1 MACSPVG
8 LFRLMDRKLS
18 PVGTKVRDWFPVK
31 LKFFQVLFQP
41 LRLFILLRRSS
52 SLSHSW
58 LFVSYQWTGFIS
70 FRSPFW
76 LSRGLW
82 FVDVIFV
89 SLGKKIT
96 KIKKFK
102 DLPTIVVKLNLTFV
116 QFTYLFLFCYCCS
129 VQIWRL
135 YTTPFSPRRKQ
146 PRTSINA
153 FISFSRILNY
163 DVVNSERWLS
173 HRPGPPRRFYCVHC
187 TSTRLWNAWLLLSVL
202 VSKLSNHG
210 LYFLNW

>member
-8 LFRLMDRKLS
+8 LFRLMDRKLN
-18 PVGTKVRDWFPVK
+18 PVGTKVSRSSWN
-31 LKFFQVLFQP
+31 FFQVLFQP
-41 LRLFILLRRSS
+41 LRLFILLRRSC
-52 SLSHSW
+52 SLSYSW
-58 LFVSYQWTGFIS
+58 LFVPYRWTGFIS

-102 DLPTIVVKLNLTFV
+102 DLPTIVVKINLTFV
-116 QFTYLFLFCYCCS
+116 QFTYLFPFFCCCS

-135 YTTPFSPRRKQ
+135 YTTPFP
-146 PRTSINA
+146 PA
-153 FISFSRILNY
+153 E
-163 DVVNSERWLS
+163 NSL
-173 HRPGPPRRFYCVHC
+173 G
-187 TSTRLWNAWLLLSVL
+187 L
-202 VSKLSNHG
+202 V
-210 LYFLNW
+210 

>member
-18 PVGTKVRDWFPVK
+18 PVGTKVSRSSWN
-31 LKFFQVLFQP
+31 FFQVLFQP
-41 LRLFILLRRSS
+41 LRLFILLRRSCS
-52 SLSHSW
+52 VSYSW
-58 LFVSYQWTGFIS
+58 LFVPYRWTGFIS

-116 QFTYLFLFCYCCS
+116 QFTYLFPFFCCCS

-135 YTTPFSPRRKQ
+135 YTTPFP
-146 PRTSINA
+146 PA
-153 FISFSRILNY
+153 E
-163 DVVNSERWLS
+163 NSL
-173 HRPGPPRRFYCVHC
+173 G
-187 TSTRLWNAWLLLSVL
+187 L
-202 VSKLSNHG
+202 V
-210 LYFLNW
+210 

>member
-18 PVGTKVRDWFPVK
+18 QVGAKVRGRFPVK

-41 LRLFILLRRSS
+41 LRLFIPTAMIMFTFTQLTFRFVPMNRIYLFCLLFDY
-52 SLSHSW
+52 LE
-58 LFVSYQWTGFIS
+58 VY
-70 FRSPFW
+70 
-76 LSRGLW
+76 GLLMW
-82 FVDVIFV
+82 FLWAWVKNHRNKKIQRPTNNCCQVKIDICSIHIFV
-89 SLGKKIT
+89 SFFLLL
-96 KIKKFK
+96 FSSN
-102 DLPTIVVKLNLTFV
+102 LTIVYNSF
-116 QFTYLFLFCYCCS
+116 
-129 VQIWRL
+129 
-135 YTTPFSPRRKQ
+135 PPRRKQ

-153 FISFSRILNY
+153 FISFAGILNY

-173 HRPGPPRRFYCVHC
+173 HRPGPSRMFYCVHR

>member
-1 MACSPVG
+1 MACSPVD

-18 PVGTKVRDWFPVK
+18 PVGTKVRGWFPVK
-31 LKFFQVLFQP
+31 LKFFSGSFSAASVVHSTV
-41 LRLFILLRRSS
+41 LRRSS

-58 LFVSYQWTGFIS
+58 LFVPYRWTGFIS

-96 KIKKFK
+96 KMKKFK

-116 QFTYLFLFCYCCS
+116 QFTYLFPFFCCCS

-135 YTTPFSPRRKQ
+135 YTTPFP
-146 PRTSINA
+146 PA
-153 FISFSRILNY
+153 E
-163 DVVNSERWLS
+163 NSL
-173 HRPGPPRRFYCVHC
+173 G
-187 TSTRLWNAWLLLSVL
+187 L
-202 VSKLSNHG
+202 V
-210 LYFLNW
+210 

>member
-18 PVGTKVRDWFPVK
+18 PVGTKVSRSSWN
-31 LKFFQVLFQP
+31 FFQVLFQP
-41 LRLFILLRRSS
+41 LRLFILLRRSC
-52 SLSHSW
+52 SLSYSW
-58 LFVSYQWTGFIS
+58 LFVPYRWTGFIS

-96 KIKKFK
+96 KIKKIQGSTNNCCQVKF
-102 DLPTIVVKLNLTFV
+102 DICSIHIFVSFFLLLFSSNLTIVYNSF
-116 QFTYLFLFCYCCS
+116 
-129 VQIWRL
+129 
-135 YTTPFSPRRKQ
+135 PPRRKQ

-153 FISFSRILNY
+153 FISFAGILNY

-173 HRPGPPRRFYCVHC
+173 HHPGPPRMFYCVHR
-187 TSTRLWNAWLLLSVL
+187 TSTRLWNAWLQLSGL

-210 LYFLNW
+210 LYFLNS

>member
-18 PVGTKVRDWFPVK
+18 PVGTKVSRSSWN
-31 LKFFQVLFQP
+31 FFQVLFQP
-41 LRLFILLRRSS
+41 LRLFILLRRSC
-52 SLSHSW
+52 SLSYSW
-58 LFVSYQWTGFIS
+58 LFVPYRWTGFIS

-116 QFTYLFLFCYCCS
+116 QFTYLFPFFCCCS

-135 YTTPFSPRRKQ
+135 YTTPFP
-146 PRTSINA
+146 PA
-153 FISFSRILNY
+153 E
-163 DVVNSERWLS
+163 NSL
-173 HRPGPPRRFYCVHC
+173 G
-187 TSTRLWNAWLLLSVL
+187 L
-202 VSKLSNHG
+202 V
-210 LYFLNW
+210 

>member
-18 PVGTKVRDWFPVK
+18 PVGTKVSRSSWN
-31 LKFFQVLFQP
+31 FFQVLFQP
-41 LRLFILLRRSS
+41 LRLFILLRRSCS
-52 SLSHSW
+52 VSYSW
-58 LFVSYQWTGFIS
+58 LFVPYRWTGFIS

-96 KIKKFK
+96 QIKKFK

-116 QFTYLFLFCYCCS
+116 QFTYLFPFFCCCS

-135 YTTPFSPRRKQ
+135 YTTPFP
-146 PRTSINA
+146 PA
-153 FISFSRILNY
+153 E
-163 DVVNSERWLS
+163 NSL
-173 HRPGPPRRFYCVHC
+173 G
-187 TSTRLWNAWLLLSVL
+187 L
-202 VSKLSNHG
+202 V
-210 LYFLNW
+210 

>member
-18 PVGTKVRDWFPVK
+18 PVGTKVRGWFPVK

-41 LRLFILLRRSS
+41 LRLFILLRRSC
-52 SLSHSW
+52 SLSYSW
-58 LFVSYQWTGFIS
+58 LFVPYRWTGFIS

-96 KIKKFK
+96 KIKKIQGS
-102 DLPTIVVKLNLTFV
+102 TNNCCQVKFDICSIHIFV
-116 QFTYLFLFCYCCS
+116 SFFCCCS

-135 YTTPFSPRRKQ
+135 YTTPFP
-146 PRTSINA
+146 PA
-153 FISFSRILNY
+153 E
-163 DVVNSERWLS
+163 NSL
-173 HRPGPPRRFYCVHC
+173 G
-187 TSTRLWNAWLLLSVL
+187 L
-202 VSKLSNHG
+202 V
-210 LYFLNW
+210 

>member
-18 PVGTKVRDWFPVK
+18 PVGTKVRGWFPVK

-41 LRLFILLRRSS
+41 LRLFILLRRSC
-52 SLSHSW
+52 W
-58 LFVSYQWTGFIS
+58 LFVPYRWTGFFS

-102 DLPTIVVKLNLTFV
+102 DLPTIVVKLNLTSV
-116 QFTYLFLFCYCCS
+116 QFTYLFPFFCCCS

-135 YTTPFSPRRKQ
+135 YTTPFP
-146 PRTSINA
+146 PA
-153 FISFSRILNY
+153 E
-163 DVVNSERWLS
+163 NSL
-173 HRPGPPRRFYCVHC
+173 G
-187 TSTRLWNAWLLLSVL
+187 L
-202 VSKLSNHG
+202 V
-210 LYFLNW
+210 

>member
-18 PVGTKVRDWFPVK
+18 QVCAKVRGRFPVK
-31 LKFFQVLFQP
+31 PKFFQVLFQP
-41 LRLFILLRRSS
+41 LRLFVLLRRSC
-52 SLSHSW
+52 SLSYSW
-58 LFVSYQWTGFIS
+58 LFVPYRWTGFIS

-116 QFTYLFLFCYCCS
+116 QFTYLFPFFCCCS
-129 VQIWRL
+129 VKIWRL
-135 YTTPFSPRRKQ
+135 YTTPFP
-146 PRTSINA
+146 PA
-153 FISFSRILNY
+153 E
-163 DVVNSERWLS
+163 NSL
-173 HRPGPPRRFYCVHC
+173 G
-187 TSTRLWNAWLLLSVL
+187 L
-202 VSKLSNHG
+202 V
-210 LYFLNW
+210 